1 LESGDKEQKDAMI
14 SLNNQQKELLFDY
27 CLGIT
32 SEEQTAQAQELVFSN
47 EQAAKFVN
55 SIKASLSPLES
66 ITPQECPAEL
76 AEGTIWRIKQTLR
89 TSKVGLTELLK
100 AEQKPK
106 AGMWHEIFVRLAT
119 AAVFVIV
126 GSGLIT
132 GGKVATNYARQ
143 MSWQTKCG
151 SQMASLFNGLSNYR
165 NDNNGQMPTMASAP
179 GAPWWK
185 VGDQGSENVS
195 NTRRMWALV
204 KNGYLKPTDFICSSY
219 SENPAF
225 KPFCNFICNAKDY
238 NDFPGRKLITY
249 SFRIGCPQ
257 GEMQKISRQ
266 VIIADMSP
274 IFVNASAAEKE
285 LNVKLSDLLLKANS
299 PNHGGRGQNVLFCDG
314 SVVFTKTRYV
324 EVSLD
329 DIYTIQNMHT
339 YQGVEVPASES
350 DAFLAP

>member
-1 LESGDKEQKDAMI
+1 MI

-32 SEEQTAQAQELVFSN
+32 SEAESAKAQELVFSN
-47 EQAAKFVN
+47 EQAAKFVT

-66 ITPQECPAEL
+66 ITPPECPAEL
-76 AEGTIWRIKQTLR
+76 AEGTVWRIKQTLR
-89 TSKVGLTELLK
+89 TSKVGLNELLK

-106 AGMWHEIFVRLAT
+106 TGFWRDILVRLAT

-126 GSGLIT
+126 GSGAIT
-132 GGKVATNYARQ
+132 AWNVGTNYARN
-143 MSWQTKCG
+143 MSRQTKC
-151 SQMASLFNGLSNYR
+151 SAQMANLFNGLSNYR
-165 NDNNGQMPTMASAP
+165 NDNNGQMPTLASTP
-179 GAPWWK
+179 GTPWWK

-204 KNGYLKPTDFICSSY
+204 KEGYLKPTDFICSSY

-249 SFRIGCPQ
+249 SFRIGCPKQ
-257 GEMQKISRQ
+257 GVEKMGRQ

-274 IFVNASAAEKE
+274 HFMNISAAEKE
-285 LNVKLSDLLLKANS
+285 LNVNLSEALLKLNS
-299 PNHGGRGQNVLFCDG
+299 PNHGGRGQNALFCDG
-314 SVVFTKTRYV
+314 SVIFVKTRTV
-324 EVSLD
+324 DVSLD
-329 DIYTIQNMHT
+329 DIYTIQNTRT
-339 YQGVEVPASES
+339 YQGIEVPTSEA

>member
-1 LESGDKEQKDAMI
+1 MI

-32 SEEQTAQAQELVFSN
+32 SETESAQAQELVFSN
-47 EQAAKFVN
+47 EQAAKFVT
-55 SIKASLSPLES
+55 SIKSSLSPLES
-66 ITPQECPAEL
+66 ITPEECPAEL

-89 TSKVGLTELLK
+89 TSQVGLNELLK

-106 AGMWHEIFVRLAT
+106 TGLWHNIFGRLAT
-119 AAVFVIV
+119 AAVFVLV

-132 GGKVATNYARQ
+132 GFNVATNYARQ

-151 SQMASLFNGLSNYR
+151 SQMAGLFTGLSNYR
-165 NDNNGQMPTMASAP
+165 NDNNGQMPTLAASP

-195 NTRRMWALV
+195 NTRKMWVLARKGYV
-204 KNGYLKPTDFICSSY
+204 KPDAFMCPTTKPSCSFSC
-219 SENPAF
+219 EP
-225 KPFCNFICNAKDY
+225 KEY
-238 NDFPGRKLITY
+238 NDFPKRTFVTY
-249 SFRIGCPQ
+249 SFRIGCPKV
-257 GEMQKISRQ
+257 GLEKMGRQ

-274 IFVNASAAEKE
+274 VFANVSASEKE
-285 LNVKLSDLLLKANS
+285 LIINISDALLKRNS

-314 SVVFTKTRYV
+314 SVMFVKGRTV
-324 EVSLD
+324 DVALD
-329 DIYTIQNMHT
+329 DIYTIQDTQT
-339 YQGVEVPASES
+339 YQGVELPASEA